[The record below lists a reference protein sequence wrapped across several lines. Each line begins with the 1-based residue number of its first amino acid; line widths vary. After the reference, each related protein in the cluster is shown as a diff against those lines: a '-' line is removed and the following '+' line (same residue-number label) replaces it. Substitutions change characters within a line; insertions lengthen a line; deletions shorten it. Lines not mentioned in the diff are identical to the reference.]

1 MNVRV
6 AHCLLLWAVHFF
18 PAAPRNPL
26 RVLSKES
33 KTDNQQDS
41 CTNLTLCKDNGAICV
56 QPCSPSFHGETSFVC
71 EDRKWQMFT
80 DSCASL
86 DVQSLFQR
94 ISEHD
99 LLPSSEGHIGIAG
112 GHLPFVGKGKPVH
125 GKPGDGAKYFG
136 ADDHGNSNCQA
147 DFSCIIPDILSS
159 PAIPGNIAD
168 IVELLK
174 KISLLLSENVNRG
187 KMQSYSRI
195 ANHILNSSTISN
207 WAFVKDKNASSVL
220 LDSVNL
226 FAGKLL
232 LGNGSES
239 VQEHFISTKGYSI
252 HKNTSGKSFDFNMEF
267 NDTGNITGHVVIPEE
282 ELLKLPKTSKAIS
295 IAFPTLGAIMERN
308 RLDAVFV
315 NGMVLSVS
323 LPEELRHVLLTFEKV
338 NKLENVKAQC
348 VGWHSTERQWDNRAC
363 QMKSDNISSV
373 VCICRHHRRTFK
385 SFSILMSPST
395 PRNAVLDY
403 ITCVGLG
410 LSIFSLVV
418 CLAVEAVVWHHV
430 TKTEITYMRHFCLV
444 NIATSLLI
452 ADLLFILAAIF
463 VHSTA
468 LNYQLCVAATF
479 FLHFF
484 YLALFFWMFTLG
496 LLILYGLLLIF
507 LKITRSVFIVAA
519 FFIGYGCP
527 LVISILTVAITEP
540 KNGYLRIGACWLN
553 WHETKALLAFV
564 IPALSI
570 ILVNMVVVVV
580 VVVKTGRSSV
590 GEGCKSQ
597 DLSNMIRISKNVA
610 LLTPLLGLTWGF
622 GLATI
627 VDSHSLAFHITFAL
641 LNAFQGLFIL
651 LFGTLLDRKTREA
664 LRMSCLSSKRKCSLA
679 KISFGAKTGM
689 VSHCQFSLDHGKIK
703 LFPCFSPV
711 YSSILISV
719 LKAAEYLASLEG
731 PSSGQLSSVDLVSER
746 KGAVLTQK
754 SWFEMNRSG

>member
-1 MNVRV
+1 
-6 AHCLLLWAVHFF
+6 
-18 PAAPRNPL
+18 
-26 RVLSKES
+26 
-33 KTDNQQDS
+33 
-41 CTNLTLCKDNGAICV
+41 NGAICI
-56 QPCSPSFHGETSFVC
+56 QSCSPSFHGETSFIC
-71 EDRKWQMFT
+71 EGRKWQMFA
-80 DSCASL
+80 DACASL
-86 DVQSLFQR
+86 DIQSLFQVR
-94 ISEHD
+94 ELLHIYFD
-99 LLPSSEGHIGIAG
+99 LFIAKTAPPSTR
-112 GHLPFVGKGKPVH
+112 VH
-125 GKPGDGAKYFG
+125 
-136 ADDHGNSNCQA
+136 NCQA

-168 IVELLK
+168 IVELLN
-174 KISLLLSENVNRG
+174 KISLLLSDNVNRG

-207 WAFVKDKNASSVL
+207 WAFVKDRNASSVL

-232 LGNGSES
+232 LRNGSES
-239 VQEHFISTKGYSI
+239 IQEHFISTKGYSI

-267 NDTGNITGHVVIPEE
+267 NNTGNITGHVVIPEE
-282 ELLKLPKTSKAIS
+282 ELLKLPKTSTAVS
-295 IAFPTLGAIMERN
+295 IAFPTLGAIIETN

-363 QMKSDNISSV
+363 KMKSDNISSV
-373 VCICRHHRRTFK
+373 VCLCRHHHRTFK
-385 SFSILMSPST
+385 SFSILMSPT
-395 PRNAVLDY
+395 TLRNAVLDY
-403 ITCVGLG
+403 ITRTGLG

-418 CLAVEAVVWHHV
+418 CLVIEAVVWHHV
-430 TKTEITYMRHFCLV
+430 TRTEITYMRHFCLV

-452 ADLLFILAAIF
+452 ADLLFILATIF
-463 VHSTA
+463 MHNTA
-468 LNYQLCVAATF
+468 LNYPLCVAATF
-479 FLHFF
+479 FLHFL

-519 FFIGYGCP
+519 FSIGYGCP
-527 LVISILTVAITEP
+527 LVISVLTVAITEP

-553 WHETKALLAFV
+553 WYETKALLAFI

-627 VDSHSLAFHITFAL
+627 VDSHSLAFHVTFAL
-641 LNAFQGLFIL
+641 LNAFQGFFIL

-664 LRMSCLSSKRKCSLA
+664 LRMSCFSSKRKCSLT
-679 KISFGAKTGM
+679 K
-689 VSHCQFSLDHGKIK
+689 
-703 LFPCFSPV
+703 
-711 YSSILISV
+711 
-719 LKAAEYLASLEG
+719 
-731 PSSGQLSSVDLVSER
+731 
-746 KGAVLTQK
+746 
-754 SWFEMNRSG
+754 